1 MKKSKNMIFRTKN
14 EEILIFFK
22 NGGAGEKKL

>member
-1 MKKSKNMIFRTKN
+1 MKNTIFRTKN

>member
-1 MKKSKNMIFRTKN
+1 MIFRTKN